1 MPFKFKYKAVDLG
14 GEVVEGHQVAETK
27 DEVLSLLRSRGHTPV
42 RVQSVEQEGMDV
54 AEMTLFL
61 PKVKSKDLAVFTKQ
75 LYTMLNAGMPLL
87 TSLEVLE
94 EQSENKTLSE
104 SLDEMANDVRTG
116 EVLSIAMEK
125 HKKVFPPLLISMVA
139 SGEMTGNLDGVL
151 DKMSAHYDKET
162 KINAK
167 IKGALVYPAV
177 LSIFAI
183 TVVIFL
189 LTFVMPTFIG
199 MFEGSGVPLPAPTRV
214 LIAISDSIQRFW
226 CLYILAIGGIVY
238 AVRNYIKT
246 PEGKLR
252 VDSILLKLPIIGSSL
267 KKIATSRFTR
277 TLSTLIGS
285 GIPIVEAIEA
295 SGTVTGNM
303 VVIKRLERV
312 TEDIKKGTSLSKLLK
327 RMDIF
332 PPMMISMVGIGEESG
347 ALEEMLGKTA
357 DFYDDELEASLQ
369 RMVTL
374 LEPLMIIVM
383 GLIVGFIVI
392 SMMLPLFDML
402 QTI

>member
-1 MPFKFKYKAVDLG
+1 MPLKFKYKAVDLG

-42 RVQSVEQEGMDV
+42 RVQSVEQQGTDV
-54 AEMTLFL
+54 SDMTLFL

-94 EQSENKTLSE
+94 QQSENRTLRE
-104 SLDEMANDVRTG
+104 ALDDMATEVRKG
-116 EVLSIAMEK
+116 EVLSIAMER
-125 HKKVFPPLLISMVA
+125 HRKVFPPLLTNMVA

-177 LSIFAI
+177 LSIFAV

-199 MFEGSGVPLPAPTRV
+199 MFEGSGVPLPGPTQV
-214 LIAISDSIQRFW
+214 LIAISNSIQSFW
-226 CLYILAIGGIVY
+226 YLYILAIGGIVY
-238 AVRNYIKT
+238 AIRKYIQT

-252 VDSILLKLPIIGSSL
+252 VDSVLLRLPIIGTSL

-295 SGTVTGNM
+295 SGNVTGNM